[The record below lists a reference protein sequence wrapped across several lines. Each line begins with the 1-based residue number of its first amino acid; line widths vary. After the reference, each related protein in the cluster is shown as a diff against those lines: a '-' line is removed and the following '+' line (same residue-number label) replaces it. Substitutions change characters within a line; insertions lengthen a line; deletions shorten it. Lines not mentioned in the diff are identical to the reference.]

1 MRLSKKLFILTDIWA
16 KKRFGSAQVHTG
28 WKMLLFVLHSFQ
40 ERNVS
45 HYQISFCARSP
56 WNKDLSVRNSR
67 RTCVKHQVI
76 NSLLCN
82 AALHCLDTEFPYPK
96 TGTNG
101 ETSRRLHQWSLLA
114 CKGRFGPI
122 HGSMGT
128 VEDWGHIPNRTFFR
142 SRQVSSASF
151 ACSCAGRNPPIRPVH
166 RNPVVRVPAPRTSL
180 ASKTRE
186 KSEINRKPAWS
197 DHPSHFSNISTF
209 KWWKVRPLQSSQV
222 CQGWIYPPNQD
233 IPAFET
239 FQPLVWARWWPGH
252 VHPQLKSSK
261 GSESSESFHCNF

>member
-1 MRLSKKLFILTDIWA
+1 MPHCTALIPSFRIQRLEQTAKLLD
-16 KKRFGSAQVHTG
+16 VC
-28 WKMLLFVLHSFQ
+28 
-40 ERNVS
+40 
-45 HYQISFCARSP
+45 ISEACLP
-56 WNKDLSVRNSR
+56 VR
-67 RTCVKHQVI
+67 VGLVQ
-76 NSLLCN
+76 
-82 AALHCLDTEFPYPK
+82 
-96 TGTNG
+96 
-101 ETSRRLHQWSLLA
+101 
-114 CKGRFGPI
+114 
-122 HGSMGT
+122 SMGP
-128 VEDWGHIPNRTFFR
+128 WALSRTGAISQIARFFR

-180 ASKTRE
+180 ANKTRE

-197 DHPSHFSNISTF
+197 SQDHPSHFSNISTF
-209 KWWKVRPLQSSQV
+209 NCWKVRTLQSSQV

-261 GSESSESFHCNF
+261 RSESSESFHCNF